1 MLNEIEWNKISNIL
15 LELYTID
22 NIDLLSQKSMKV
34 LHMLIPYSKGYFI
47 LLDDDQNINKDKSH
61 FVGMDS
67 KKINEYIE
75 IYYDKDYLKYL
86 YECSSETVVYKDTNI
101 LEDKVRKQTDIYQNF
116 LCLLIFIMDV
126 ELSLLEII
134 ALLVSLVSSK
144 MRMQVIL
151 QIRIYILNVLKRH
164 IENMVYNVTQIS
176 RAKIAVDKS
185 LNEFS
190 IKYGLTV
197 RETEIVKL
205 LNKGYSNQEI
215 ANKFVISLSTVKKH
229 IYNIYNKTS
238 VSSRSQ
244 LIALLFKTER

>member
-1 MLNEIEWNKISNIL
+1 M
-15 LELYTID
+15 
-22 NIDLLSQKSMKV
+22 
-34 LHMLIPYSKGYFI
+34 
-47 LLDDDQNINKDKSH
+47 
-61 FVGMDS
+61 
-67 KKINEYIE
+67 
-75 IYYDKDYLKYL
+75 
-86 YECSSETVVYKDTNI
+86 
-101 LEDKVRKQTDIYQNF
+101 
-116 LCLLIFIMDV
+116 
-126 ELSLLEII
+126 
-134 ALLVSLVSSK
+134 
-144 MRMQVIL
+144 
-151 QIRIYILNVLKRH
+151 LKRH

>member
-126 ELSLLEII
+126 ELSLLETI

-151 QIRIYILNVLKRH
+151 QIRIYTECV
-164 IENMVYNVTQIS
+164 
-176 RAKIAVDKS
+176 
-185 LNEFS
+185 
-190 IKYGLTV
+190 
-197 RETEIVKL
+197 ETP
-205 LNKGYSNQEI
+205 Y
-215 ANKFVISLSTVKKH
+215 
-229 IYNIYNKTS
+229 
-238 VSSRSQ
+238 
-244 LIALLFKTER
+244 